1 MNKGIDVSAWQGTID
16 WEKVKSQ
23 INYAILR
30 LGFIGNKNNHTL
42 DKQFERNYSE
52 CKRLGIPVGV
62 YIYNYCNSEQTIK
75 SGAEWTIK
83 KLTGKSLELP
93 VYIDMEDTTLQGL
106 GKEKLT
112 NMCIAFNSI
121 IEKSGFWA
129 GVYANAYWFNNLLN
143 KEEIKRR
150 YTTWIAHYDVNI
162 EKYNGEYDMLQY
174 SSKGAVNG
182 MNGNIDMNNMY
193 RDLISAIKGNLISN
207 TQNDKK
213 TIDELANEVIA
224 GKYGN
229 DETRKQ
235 ALGSLYNEVQS
246 RVNEILEVNQKKQ
259 ITYVVKKGDTLT
271 KIAKK
276 YNTTVDSLAKK
287 NNIADKNKIQIG
299 QVLYV

>member
-1 MNKGIDVSAWQGTID
+1 MNKGIDVSAWQGAID
-16 WEKVKSQ
+16 WEKVKPQ

-62 YIYNYCNSEQTIK
+62 YIYNYCNSEQTIE
-75 SGAEWTIK
+75 SGAKWTIQ

-93 VYIDMEDTTLQGL
+93 VYIDMEDATLQNL

-112 NMCIAFNSI
+112 NMCITFNSI
-121 IEKSGFWA
+121 IEKGGFWA

-143 KEEIKRR
+143 KDEIKKR
-150 YTTWIAHYDVNI
+150 YTTWIAHYDVNL
-162 EKYNGEYDMLQY
+162 EKYNGQYDMLQY
-174 SSKGAVNG
+174 SSKGTING
-182 MNGNIDMNNMY
+182 ISGNIDMNNMY
-193 RDLISAIKGNLISN
+193 RDLVTEIKGNSNSN
-207 TQNDKK
+207 TQVKK
-213 TIDELANEVIA
+213 SIDELAYEVIA

-229 DETRKQ
+229 DEARKQ
-235 ALGSLYNEVQS
+235 ALGNLYNQVQA
-246 RVNEILEVNQKKQ
+246 RVNEILGVNQNKQ
-259 ITYVVKKGDTLT
+259 TTYIVKKGDTLT

-276 YNTTVDSLAKK
+276 YNTTVDTLVRK
-287 NNIADKNKIQIG
+287 NNIADKNKINIG